1 MELSSAQEIL
11 RDYFKRQDVYEELGP
26 KVEVII
32 KAALQNAAIQPH
44 SITFRTKGAES
55 LRKKI
60 QDHPERKYENLTDL
74 TDLLGVRIIS
84 YYIDEVDAIWE
95 VMKKEFDLDEKNC
108 VDKRE
113 TDNPNEFGYASLHL
127 VASLG
132 ESRTRLSEYSR
143 FSGMKFEIQIRTI
156 LQHAW
161 AEIEHDH
168 VYKTKSTVPPDMRR
182 IFSRIS
188 AMLEAADLDFQ
199 RVRNVA
205 SERSQQQVVDE
216 SPLDGMTVETFAEDA
231 DFLSLE
237 KELAPYWSKAKSHHK
252 SDEYLRRY
260 IPFLHELGVKT
271 IGSLRR
277 ELKRNRNRILSYSVD
292 RSKFINNEEYPI
304 GWSLMQLAQI
314 LFAEQGRLDGIERVI
329 RRNYEPTPGDI
340 QGRSNALKRILEV
353 TPQNEP

>member
-1 MELSSAQEIL
+1 MEPTSAQKIL
-11 RDYFKRQDVYEELGP
+11 RDYFDRQEVYEELGP

-32 KAALQNAAIQPH
+32 RAALKNASIQPH
-44 SITFRTKGAES
+44 SITFRTNGAEC

-60 QDHPERKYENLTDL
+60 QDHPERRYENLTDL
-74 TDLLGVRIIS
+74 TDLLGVRIIT
-84 YYIDEVDAIWE
+84 YYVDEVDAVWE

-143 FSGMKFEIQIRTI
+143 FSDMKFEIQIRTI

-168 VYKTKSTVPPDMRR
+168 IYKTKSTVPPDMRR

-188 AMLEAADLDFQ
+188 AALEGADLDFQ

-205 SERSQQQVVDE
+205 TERSRRRVVDQG
-216 SPLDGMTVETFAEDA
+216 DCTVTY
-231 DFLSLE
+231 
-237 KELAPYWSKAKSHHK
+237 APNSTC
-252 SDEYLRRY
+252 RR
-260 IPFLHELGVKT
+260 
-271 IGSLRR
+271 
-277 ELKRNRNRILSYSVD
+277 
-292 RSKFINNEEYPI
+292 
-304 GWSLMQLAQI
+304 
-314 LFAEQGRLDGIERVI
+314 
-329 RRNYEPTPGDI
+329 
-340 QGRSNALKRILEV
+340 
-353 TPQNEP
+353 